1 MREEKARASVTT
13 ASTCGRAATSS
24 AGSAWATARTARTT
38 AGSTGTAASHLWRAF
53 AVAAAVQRRIGD
65 AADGEH
71 TRRHRAYD
79 QLFPGQRH
87 KD

>member
-1 MREEKARASVTT
+1 
-13 ASTCGRAATSS
+13 
-24 AGSAWATARTARTT
+24 
-38 AGSTGTAASHLWRAF
+38 LWRAF